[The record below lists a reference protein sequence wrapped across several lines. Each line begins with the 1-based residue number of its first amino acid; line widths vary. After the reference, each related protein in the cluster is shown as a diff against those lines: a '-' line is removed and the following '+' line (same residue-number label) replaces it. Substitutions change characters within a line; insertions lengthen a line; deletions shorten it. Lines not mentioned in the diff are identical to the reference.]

1 MKKLATIIILG
12 ITVLSLGGC
21 FGGDDTT
28 TDTPTQNDQLAA
40 LGKVAYT
47 TKNFTIIV
55 PDKWEVIENSSFIS
69 NVPKDTVVAFRND
82 VKNEVFTANVNVSQ
96 TTLEEEISSSD
107 FGKGS
112 LKITKDTIVNF
123 KETSGQSFDYNNNGT
138 NIPAYVAEF
147 EGKSTASGPIVHF
160 KQVFIIKDKTAYTV
174 TSAYTPTESETVVKT
189 MDEMLNSLTLN

>member
-1 MKKLATIIILG
+1 MKKLITIIILG

-21 FGGDDTT
+21 FGSDATP
-28 TDTPTQNDQLAA
+28 TDTSTQNDQLAA
-40 LGKVAYT
+40 VGKVAYT

-55 PDKWEVIENSSFIS
+55 PDKWEVIENNSFIS

-82 VKNEVFTANVNVSQ
+82 VKNEIFTANVNVSQ
-96 TTLEEEISSSD
+96 TVLENEISSSD

-112 LKITKDTIVNF
+112 LKITKDTIVAF
-123 KETSGQSFDYNNNGT
+123 SQLGGQDFDYNNNGT
-138 NIPAYVAEF
+138 KIPAYVAEF

-160 KQVFIIKDKTAYTV
+160 KQVYIAKGKTAYTV
-174 TSAYTPTESETVVKT
+174 TVAYSPTESQSVVKT